1 MLTWRGGGIFGGFFF
16 ANFGPQNNFS
26 VDPECRGAEVKQL
39 VFFLGNFGRCE
50 HSFRVQVKKFFEK
63 KKKNYNLKTVYD
75 KHSIDFFKK
84 KIF

>member
-1 MLTWRGGGIFGGFFF
+1 MIQAILFHFFKYTLKSR
-16 ANFGPQNNFS
+16 FS
-26 VDPECRGAEVKQL
+26 EFQFNEILPEVKQL

-75 KHSIDFFKK
+75 KHSIDF
-84 KIF
+84 